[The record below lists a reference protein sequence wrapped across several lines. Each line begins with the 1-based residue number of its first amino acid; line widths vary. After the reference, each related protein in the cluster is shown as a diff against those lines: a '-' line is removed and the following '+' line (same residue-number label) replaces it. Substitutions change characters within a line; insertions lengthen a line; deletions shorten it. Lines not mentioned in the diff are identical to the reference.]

1 MSDVRIIVWFTW
13 FLATNWLQPFVVLF
27 KEHIA
32 KGVNAMKKTLTLILP
47 LLLVAVFFLGLPSLA
62 AADDDPPGRVARL
75 NYIQG
80 SVSYQPAGEQDWVD
94 ANPNRPLTTGDDLWA
109 DRNSR
114 GEIHIGSTAI
124 RLGNET
130 GISFLNLDDRTV
142 QLQLAQGVIEVH
154 VRHLDSGEAFEIDTP
169 NLAFTVT
176 RAGVYHIKTSPDG
189 DSTVIIVREGAGE
202 VTGGGQSWEL
212 GAGGRFIFR
221 GTDEL
226 NYEAGDAPGTD
237 DFENWCQQRD
247 QRENRSLSSRYVSRD
262 MEGAYDLDDHG
273 DWRDDSDYGSVW
285 YPRGVAVGWAPYH
298 YGHWVWINPWGWT
311 WVGDESWGF
320 APYHYGR
327 WVFVG
332 ERWGWV
338 PGPVAVRPVYA
349 PHLVAFVGGGGLSVA
364 VGIGGG
370 VAGVAWFPL
379 GPRDVWVP
387 AYRASPRYVQ
397 NINVNNTRV
406 VNVTQVT
413 NVYNTT
419 VVNNN
424 VNVTKVNY
432 TYANQPGAVTAVRRE
447 DFVAARSVSQT
458 AVKVTPEQIQ
468 NARPVSGSERQQLAP
483 TRASYVAA
491 TAKPAPPSAR
501 PAVAFTDRKVV
512 AKINPPPPAAGA
524 RVPTI
529 VNAQKPPAAGT
540 PRPGANKDTQ
550 VPPRGNAAQQPP
562 PAGAVKNAEPPA
574 RGNTVQQPPPAGAVK
589 NAEPPARGNTVQQP
603 PPAGAVKNAEP
614 PARGNAAQQPPPAGA
629 VKNAEPPARG
639 NAAQQPPPAGAVK
652 NTEPPARGNT
662 VQQPPPAPTNDQ
674 RPPGKFTPPSGGNKN
689 AEPPAR
695 GNTVDQPPSRGNRNA
710 EPPARG
716 NTVQQ
721 PPPPQKNDARPPRDA
736 KPTPPPKQ
744 EERRVEPPPKQEAH
758 PQPPPK
764 QESRPAPP
772 AKEKEKEKGKDKEKE
787 KDKESQPPRGWR

>member
-13 FLATNWLQPFVVLF
+13 FLATNWLQPIVMLF
-27 KEHIA
+27 KERIA
-32 KGVNAMKKTLTLILP
+32 KGVNTMKKTLTLILP
-47 LLLVAVFFLGLPSLA
+47 LLPVAVFFLGLPSLA
-62 AADDDPPGRVARL
+62 VADDDPPGRVARL

-80 SVSYQPAGEQDWVD
+80 SVSYQPSGEQGWVD
-94 ANPNRPLTTGDDLWA
+94 ANPNRPLTTGDNLWA
-109 DRNSR
+109 DRDSR
-114 GEIHIGSTAI
+114 GEVHIGSTAI
-124 RLGNET
+124 RLANET

-142 QLQLAQGVIEVH
+142 QIQLAQGVIEVH
-154 VRHLDSGEAFEIDTP
+154 VRHIDSGEAFEIDTP
-169 NLAFTVT
+169 NLAFTIT
-176 RAGVYHIKTSPDG
+176 RAGDYDIKTNPDG
-189 DSTVIIVREGAGE
+189 DSTIIIVREGAGE

-212 GAGGRFIFR
+212 NAGGRYRFR
-221 GTDEL
+221 GTDDL
-226 NYEAGDAPGTD
+226 NYEANDAPRMD
-237 DFENWCQQRD
+237 DFENWCRD
-247 QRENRSLSSRYVSRD
+247 RDLRENRSPSSRYVSRD
-262 MEGAYDLDDHG
+262 VEGAYDLDDHG
-273 DWRDDSDYGSVW
+273 EWRDDSDYGAVW

-311 WVGDESWGF
+311 WVGDEPWGF

-327 WVFVG
+327 WVFVRD
-332 ERWGWV
+332 RWGWV
-338 PGPVAVRPVYA
+338 PGPIVARPVYA

-370 VAGVAWFPL
+370 VSGVAWFPL

-397 NINVNNTRV
+397 NVNVSNTRV

-458 AVKVTPEQIQ
+458 SVKVTPEQIQ
-468 NARPVSGSERQQLAP
+468 NARPVRGEEQQQLAP

-491 TAKPAPPSAR
+491 TAKPTPPTAR
-501 PAVAFTDRKVV
+501 PSVAFNDRKVV
-512 AKINPPPPAAGA
+512 AKINPPPPPAGA

-540 PRPGANKDTQ
+540 LRPGANRDAQ
-550 VPPRGNAAQQPP
+550 EPPRGNAAQQPP
-562 PAGAVKNAEPPA
+562 PAGTVKNAEPPA
-574 RGNTVQQPPPAGAVK
+574 RGNTVQQPPPA
-589 NAEPPARGNTVQQP
+589 Q
-603 PPAGAVKNAEP
+603 
-614 PARGNAAQQPPPAGA
+614 
-629 VKNAEPPARG
+629 
-639 NAAQQPPPAGAVK
+639 
-652 NTEPPARGNT
+652 
-662 VQQPPPAPTNDQ
+662 TNDQ
-674 RPPGKFTPPSGGNKN
+674 PPAGKFTPPSGGNKN
-689 AEPPAR
+689 AEAPAR
-695 GNTVDQPPSRGNRNA
+695 GNTTDQPPLRGNRNA

-721 PPPPQKNDARPPRDA
+721 PPPTQTNDARPPRDTR
-736 KPTPPPKQ
+736 PTPPPRQ
-744 EERRVEPPPKQEAH
+744 EERRVEPPPKQDAH

-764 QESRPAPP
+764 QEARPAPP
-772 AKEKEKEKGKDKEKE
+772 AKEKEKDKGKDKEKD
-787 KDKESQPPRGWR
+787 KDSQVPRGWR